1 MNPPSIS
8 PLDPAQIQ
16 AVQDAEHL
24 RLLSIFYYV
33 FAGFTALTGLLF
45 LFHIFM
51 GLAIVGGTLGPP
63 AGVQLSPDN
72 FPSAP
77 SNLLSPEGQS
87 NAPPSS
93 FGWLFVGVGAFALL
107 SSELFAFLAFL
118 AGRNLA
124 ARKGKTLIQVV
135 AALACLHVPFGTVL
149 GVFTFIVLSRPSVA
163 ARF

>member
-1 MNPPSIS
+1 MNPPSI
-8 PLDPAQIQ
+8 PPFDAAHVQQ
-16 AVQDAEHL
+16 VQDAEHL

-33 FAGFTALTGLLF
+33 FAGLTALTGLLF

-51 GLAIVGGTLGPP
+51 GLAIVGGTLGPSSGFQITP
-63 AGVQLSPDN
+63 SN
-72 FPSAP
+72 FP
-77 SNLLSPEGQS
+77 G
-87 NAPPSS
+87 APPNFPMPSGRS
-93 FGWLFVGVGAFALL
+93 GAPPPAFGWLFVGMGAFALL
-107 SSELFAFLAFL
+107 LSELLAFLAFL

-124 ARKGKTLIQVV
+124 ACKGKTLIQVV